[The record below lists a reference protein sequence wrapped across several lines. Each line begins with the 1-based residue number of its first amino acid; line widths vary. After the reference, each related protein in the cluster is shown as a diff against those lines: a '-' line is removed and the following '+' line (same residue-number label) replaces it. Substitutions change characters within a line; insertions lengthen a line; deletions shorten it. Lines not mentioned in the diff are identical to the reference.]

1 MHVFKKDGEVSGLS
15 IPEANLNRIFSS
27 FSASTVLFWPVFISM
42 EQSTY
47 INNVAL
53 FLKSYNTSFET
64 VKLKAVNG
72 QMSKSFSYSSSFQG
86 S

>member
-1 MHVFKKDGEVSGLS
+1 MHVFKRVGEVSGLS
-15 IPEANLNRIFSS
+15 IPEATLNRIFSS

-53 FLKSYNTSFET
+53 FLKSNNKAIGT
-64 VKLKAVNG
+64 KL
-72 QMSKSFSYSSSFQG
+72 FL
-86 S
+86 